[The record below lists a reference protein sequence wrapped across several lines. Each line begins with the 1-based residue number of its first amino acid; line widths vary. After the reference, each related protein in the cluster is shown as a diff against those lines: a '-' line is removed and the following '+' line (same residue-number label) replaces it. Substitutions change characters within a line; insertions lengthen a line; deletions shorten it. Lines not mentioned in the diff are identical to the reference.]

1 MFCSACGAKANGNF
15 CSACGATLSEAEPID
30 TVLMIDWSNTI
41 DYQTLLTI
49 PEVRQ
54 RIAQSAAQSK
64 RRMTGEEF
72 LDLCDK
78 LTGKMAV
85 IPMAT
90 IAHFAQSLHTKLGVK
105 TGKSQSRFIERPAGV
120 VLVAL
125 LCSLARHG
133 REVRHAQQSPDGCII
148 TASLPSDLFALEG
161 ELIVAVARRPGGAL
175 VDANTDI
182 KGQMFDWGKSRRCL
196 EELFAEL
203 QSAAVAA

>member
-1 MFCSACGAKANGNF
+1 MFCSECGAKADGKYCSACGTKLAAP
-15 CSACGATLSEAEPID
+15 EPIE
-30 TVLMIDWSNTI
+30 TVLMIDRSNTVE
-41 DYQTLLTI
+41 YETLLSI

-54 RIAQSAAQSK
+54 RIAQSAAKSK

-85 IPMAT
+85 IPVAT

-105 TGKSQSRFIERPAGV
+105 TGKHESRFIARPAGE
-120 VLVAL
+120 VLVSL

-161 ELIVAVARRPGGAL
+161 DLIVAIARRPGGAQ
-175 VDANTDI
+175 VNAHTDI

-196 EELFAEL
+196 DALFADL
-203 QSAAVAA
+203 QSAAAVA